1 MRTKAQIL
9 KAEKE
14 FFDRLWYGR
23 TMNYLHYIECH
34 GEPIPA
40 EDIYDKMVKQCK
52 KLEKKY
58 GAEELTPEDEFEWGM
73 VHGKLSALRWMLGS
87 GWDELDS

>member
-1 MRTKAQIL
+1 MRKEAEIV
-9 KAEKE
+9 KAEQE
-14 FFDRLWYGR
+14 FFHRTWYGR

-40 EDIYDKMVKQCK
+40 EDIYDKMVKECK

-58 GAEELTPEDEFEWGM
+58 GVEELTPEDEFEWGM
-73 VHGKLSALRWMLGS
+73 INGKLSALRWVQGED
-87 GWDELDS
+87 WDFLDT